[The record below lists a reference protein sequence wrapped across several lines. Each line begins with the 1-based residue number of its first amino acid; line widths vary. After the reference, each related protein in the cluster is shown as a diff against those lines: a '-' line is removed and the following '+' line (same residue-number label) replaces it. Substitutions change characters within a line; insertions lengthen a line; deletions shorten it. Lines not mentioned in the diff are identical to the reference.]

1 MADPLP
7 GSPGNTPGR
16 GSIGIAQALGAYLW
30 WGLVT
35 GVYFKALAEVSP
47 IELLAWRVLAGL
59 PVMLILLAMPPGY
72 GRIRKAL
79 QSRRDVGILL
89 LSTTLIAL
97 NWFTFIYAV
106 VSNRLVEASLGYF
119 INPIVTVLLG
129 RFVLG
134 ERLRSLQ
141 LAAVWLAVIGVII
154 FGWTDIIGATVAS
167 VADAGA
173 PSSALEFLHRL
184 PWIACV
190 LPLSFGAYGLL
201 RKQMNADSTAGLT
214 IEMAILLPFML
225 GLELMIAW
233 RGESMFATGDTKLD
247 VLLLAGGIVTAL
259 PLILFAAA
267 ARRLRLATIG
277 QLQYLAPTC
286 QFLLATLVFGEPINT
301 GKLVAFGIIWVAIGL
316 YSWDSIQGWREG
328 GNGADD
334 PPDSGPILEQHPS
347 DVSAP
352 GPKP

>member
-1 MADPLP
+1 MADTPS
-7 GSPGNTPGR
+7 GNPGNTSGS
-16 GSIGIAQALGAYLW
+16 GSIGVAQALGAYLW

-35 GVYFKALAEVSP
+35 GIYFKSLAEVSP

-59 PVMLILLAMPPGY
+59 PVMLLLLAMPPGY

-79 QSRRDVGILL
+79 QNRRDVGILL
-89 LSTTLIAL
+89 LSTALITL

-106 VSNRLVEASLGYF
+106 VSDRLVEASLGYF

-154 FGWTDIIGATVAS
+154 FGWTDIIGATAAP

-173 PSSALEFLHRL
+173 SSSALEFLHRL

-233 RGESMFATGDTKLD
+233 RGESMFGSGDFKLD
-247 VLLLAGGIVTAL
+247 TLLLVGGIVTAL
-259 PLILFAAA
+259 PLVFFAAA
-267 ARRLRLATIG
+267 ARRLRLATLG

-286 QFLLATLVFGEPINT
+286 QFLLAILVFGESINT
-301 GKLVAFGIIWVAIGL
+301 GKIVAFAIIWIAIGL
-316 YSWDSIQGWREG
+316 YSWESIRGWREG
-328 GNGADD
+328 D
-334 PPDSGPILEQHPS
+334 PE
-347 DVSAP
+347 V
-352 GPKP
+352 